1 MNVLYIEDDP
11 GLAKLG
17 KRTLEK
23 KGFAVELSGD
33 LAAARQLLAR
43 DHFDCVLTDYMLPD
57 GLGTDLLTEHKAAT
71 PDSPWIVITG
81 VGSETLAVEALKK
94 GASDYIVKDL
104 EAAYLDLL
112 PSSVQRAIDIAA
124 LARKKASA
132 ERELVDTRDRLRTLF
147 DASIDLL
154 VVCDEHRIC
163 TEVSDQAL
171 PAYSITSANVLG
183 KDVFNV
189 FGISDHAARLEDL
202 KNGRTNEL
210 ELDVAL
216 GFERVPMS
224 IRARTLNDGQTLL
237 SFRDIR
243 ERHALHDAQETVD
256 RVVAERDRYEAS
268 SKYLSQ
274 ELKRTTQKTMLGT
287 GERFKAVL
295 RTIEQAA
302 QVDAAV
308 LVTGETGTGKELVAD
323 MLHELSHRAE
333 HNLIK
338 VNCAVLPAE
347 LVESELFGHVKGSFT
362 GAFQNKVG
370 RFETA
375 HNGTL
380 VLDEIGEF
388 PLALQAKLLR
398 ALQSGEFQRIGSNDT
413 KRVDVRVVALTNR
426 NLTSMIERGKF
437 REDLYYRLNVIP
449 IQLPALR
456 ERGDDVRLLF
466 DSFVRDVSNANG
478 QSSPELPNSVY
489 EQLVLYDW
497 PGNIRELRNYVERG
511 LAIGTWM
518 LPKKETEAA
527 PEVQNDR
534 PLNTLAQNEKQ
545 HILKAL
551 AVCNGVISG
560 KKGAAS
566 LLDIN
571 ANTLRARMDKLGIRS
586 NRSHA

>member
-17 KRTLEK
+17 QRALEK
-23 KGFAVELSGD
+23 KGFTVRLSGD
-33 LAAARQLLAR
+33 LADARQQLAHDR
-43 DHFDCVLTDYMLPD
+43 FDCIITDYMLPD
-57 GLGTDLLTEHKAAT
+57 DQGTDLLTENKDKPVAQ
-71 PDSPWIVITG
+71 PWIVITG
-81 VGSETLAVEALKK
+81 VGNEKLAVEALKK
-94 GASDYIVKDL
+94 GASDYIVKDI
-104 EAAYLDLL
+104 EASYLGLL

-124 LARKKASA
+124 MAEKKAIA
-132 ERELVDTRDRLRTLF
+132 ERELVNARDRLRTLF

-154 VVCDEHRIC
+154 VVCDENRIC

-171 PAYSITSANVLG
+171 RAWSVLPADVLG
-183 KDVFNV
+183 KDVLEV
-189 FGISDHAARLEDL
+189 FGIAKHAAEIGAL
-202 KNGRTNEL
+202 KSGSTSEL
-210 ELDVAL
+210 ELAVEL
-216 GFERVPMS
+216 GTSSVPMS
-224 IRARTLNDGQTLL
+224 IRARTLSDGQTLL
-237 SFRDIR
+237 SFRDISDR
-243 ERHALHDAQETVD
+243 RALQDARLTVD
-256 RVVAERDRYEAS
+256 RVVEERDRYQAS

-287 GERFKAVL
+287 GERFKSVV

-302 QVDAAV
+302 QVDASV

-333 HNLIK
+333 QNLIK

-398 ALQSGEFQRIGSNDT
+398 ALQSGEFQRIGSNET

-426 NLTSMIERGKF
+426 NLQSMIERGQF
-437 REDLYYRLNVIP
+437 REDLFYRLNVIP

-456 ERGDDVRLLF
+456 ERDDDVRLLF
-466 DSFVRDVSNANG
+466 DTFVAEISGSANHPTLEP
-478 QSSPELPNSVY
+478 PESVY
-489 EQLVLYDW
+489 RQLGLYNW
-497 PGNIRELRNYVERG
+497 PGNIRELRNYAERG
-511 LAIGTWM
+511 LAIGNWS
-518 LPKKETEAA
+518 LPKTESSTTLTA
-527 PEVQNDR
+527 ND
-534 PLNTLAQNEKQ
+534 NAEIHTLAENERQ

-551 AVCNGVISG
+551 ASSGGVISG
-560 KKGAAS
+560 KKGAAT

-571 ANTLRARMDKLGIRS
+571 ANTLRARMDKLGIKS
-586 NRSHA
+586 SRSHV